1 MDNIEKIK
9 REGMIDALRH
19 AIHGEQQKLNVVFD
33 DTVRQS
39 RYYRLG
45 IAITE
50 AENRLANIRK
60 LLVALNELDPP
71 HK

>member
-1 MDNIEKIK
+1 MDDIEKIK
-9 REGMIDALRH
+9 RDGMIDALRH

-50 AENRLANIRK
+50 AENRLANIRE

>member
-50 AENRLANIRK
+50 AENRLDNMRK

>member
-1 MDNIEKIK
+1 MDDIEKIK
-9 REGMIDALRH
+9 RGGMIGALQH
-19 AIHGEQQKLNVVFD
+19 VIHSEQQKLNVVFD

-50 AENRLANIRK
+50 AENILANIRK

>member
-1 MDNIEKIK
+1 MDDIEKIK
-9 REGMIDALRH
+9 HEGMIDALRH
-19 AIHGEQQKLNVVFD
+19 AIHTERQKLNVVFD

>member
-1 MDNIEKIK
+1 MANIEKIK
-9 REGMIDALRH
+9 CDGMCTALRQ
-19 AIHGEQQKLNVVFD
+19 AIYSEQQKLKGVFD
-33 DTVRQS
+33 DTLRQA

-50 AENRLANIRK
+50 AENTLANLRK
-60 LLVALNELDPP
+60 LLAALNELDPP

>member
-1 MDNIEKIK
+1 MDTIEKIK
-9 REGMIDALRH
+9 HDGMVDALRR
-19 AIHGEQQKLNVVFD
+19 AIQGEQQKLNAIFD
-33 DTVRQS
+33 DTVRHS

-50 AENRLANIRK
+50 AENRLDNMRK

>member
-1 MDNIEKIK
+1 MDDIEKIK
-9 REGMIDALRH
+9 RDGMCAALRQ
-19 AIHGEQQKLNVVFD
+19 AIRGEQQKLNVVFE
-33 DTVRQS
+33 DTVRQF

-50 AENRLANIRK
+50 AENKLANMRK
-60 LLVALNELDPP
+60 LLAALNELDPP

>member
-1 MDNIEKIK
+1 MIDIEKIK
-9 REGMIDALRH
+9 RDGLRDALRH

-50 AENRLANIRK
+50 AENILANMRK

>member
-1 MDNIEKIK
+1 MANIEKIK
-9 REGMIDALRH
+9 RDGMCAALRQ
-19 AIHGEQQKLNVVFD
+19 AIHGEQRKLNDVFN
-33 DTVRQS
+33 DTMNQA

-50 AENRLANIRK
+50 AENILANMRK

>member
-1 MDNIEKIK
+1 MDDIEKIK
-9 REGMIDALRH
+9 REGMLGALRH
-19 AIHGEQQKLNVVFD
+19 AIHSEQQKLNVVFD
-33 DTVRQS
+33 DTVRQA

-50 AENRLANIRK
+50 AENILANMRK

>member
-1 MDNIEKIK
+1 MANIEKIK
-9 REGMIDALRH
+9 RDGMCAALRQ
-19 AIHGEQQKLNVVFD
+19 AIYGERRKLNAVFD
-33 DTVRQS
+33 DTVQQA

-50 AENRLANIRK
+50 AENILANMRK

>member
-1 MDNIEKIK
+1 MANIEKIK
-9 REGMIDALRH
+9 RDGMCAALRQ
-19 AIHGEQQKLNVVFD
+19 AIYNEQQKLNVVFD
-33 DTVRQS
+33 DTLSQA

-50 AENRLANIRK
+50 AENILANMRK

>member
-50 AENRLANIRK
+50 AENRLDSMRK
-60 LLVALNELDPP
+60 LLVALNEVDPP

>member
-1 MDNIEKIK
+1 MDDIEKIK
-9 REGMIDALRH
+9 RKGMIDALRH
-19 AIHGEQQKLNVVFD
+19 AIRDEQQKLNDVFD

-50 AENRLANIRK
+50 AENILGCMRK
-60 LLVALNELDPP
+60 LLAALNELDPSQ
-71 HK
+71 K

>member
-1 MDNIEKIK
+1 MANIEKIK
-9 REGMIDALRH
+9 RDGMCAALRQ
-19 AIHGEQQKLNVVFD
+19 AIYGEQQKLNVVFD
-33 DTVRQS
+33 DTLRQA

-50 AENRLANIRK
+50 AENILANLRK
-60 LLVALNELDPP
+60 LLAALNELDPP

>member
-1 MDNIEKIK
+1 MDDIEKIK
-9 REGMIDALRH
+9 YEGMLGALRH

-50 AENRLANIRK
+50 AENILANMRK

>member
-1 MDNIEKIK
+1 MFNIEKIK
-9 REGMIDALRH
+9 RDGMCAALRH
-19 AIHGEQQKLNVVFD
+19 AIQGEQRKLNVVFD

-50 AENRLANIRK
+50 AENRLDNMRK
-60 LLVALNELDPP
+60 LLAALNELDPP

>member
-1 MDNIEKIK
+1 MDTIEKIK
-9 REGMIDALRH
+9 HEGMIGALRH
-19 AIHGEQQKLNVVFD
+19 AIQGEQQKLNVIFD

-50 AENRLANIRK
+50 AENRLDNMRK

>member
-1 MDNIEKIK
+1 MDDIEKIK
-9 REGMIDALRH
+9 RDGMCVALRH
-19 AIHGEQQKLNVVFD
+19 AIYNEQHKLNDVFD
-33 DTVRQS
+33 DTVRRS

-50 AENRLANIRK
+50 AENILANMRK

>member
-1 MDNIEKIK
+1 MDTIEKIK
-9 REGMIDALRH
+9 YDGMVDALRH
-19 AIHGEQQKLNVVFD
+19 AIQGEQQKLNVVFD

-50 AENRLANIRK
+50 AENRLDNIRK

>member
-1 MDNIEKIK
+1 MDSIVKIK
-9 REGMIDALRH
+9 HDGMIHALRH

-50 AENRLANIRK
+50 AENRLDSMRK

>member
-9 REGMIDALRH
+9 REGMIGALRH
-19 AIHGEQQKLNVVFD
+19 AIHGEQQKLNVIFD

-50 AENRLANIRK
+50 AENRLANMRE

>member
-1 MDNIEKIK
+1 MANIEKIK
-9 REGMIDALRH
+9 RDGMCVALRQ
-19 AIHGEQQKLNVVFD
+19 AIYSEQQKLNVVFD

-50 AENRLANIRK
+50 AENILANLRK

>member
-9 REGMIDALRH
+9 REGMIGALRQ
-19 AIHGEQQKLNVVFD
+19 AIHGEQQKLNAVFE

-50 AENRLANIRK
+50 AENRLANIRE

>member
-1 MDNIEKIK
+1 MDDIEKIK
-9 REGMIDALRH
+9 HEGMLSALRH
-19 AIHGEQQKLNVVFD
+19 AIHGEQQKLNVVFE

-50 AENRLANIRK
+50 AENRLDNMRK
-60 LLVALNELDPP
+60 LLAALNELDPP

>member
-1 MDNIEKIK
+1 MPNIEKIK
-9 REGMIDALRH
+9 RDGMYAALRH
-19 AIHGEQQKLNVVFD
+19 AIHNEQQKLNVVFD

-50 AENRLANIRK
+50 AENILANMRK

>member
-1 MDNIEKIK
+1 MDTIEKIK
-9 REGMIDALRH
+9 HDGMVDALRH
-19 AIHGEQQKLNVVFD
+19 AIHGKQQKLNVVFD

-50 AENRLANIRK
+50 AENILDSMRE
-60 LLVALNELDPP
+60 LLVALNEVDPP

>member
-1 MDNIEKIK
+1 MDTIEKIK
-9 REGMIDALRH
+9 RDGMIDALRH

-50 AENRLANIRK
+50 AENRLDNMRK

>member
-1 MDNIEKIK
+1 MDDIEKIK
-9 REGMIDALRH
+9 REGMLSALRH
-19 AIHGEQQKLNVVFD
+19 AIHCEQQKLNVVFD

>member
-9 REGMIDALRH
+9 HDGMVDALRH

-50 AENRLANIRK
+50 AENRLDSMRK

>member
-1 MDNIEKIK
+1 MDDIEKIK
-9 REGMIDALRH
+9 HEGMLGALRH

-33 DTVRQS
+33 NTVRQS

-50 AENRLANIRK
+50 AEKILANIRK
-60 LLVALNELDPP
+60 LLAALNELDPP

>member
-1 MDNIEKIK
+1 MDTIEKIK
-9 REGMIDALRH
+9 HDGMVGALRH
-19 AIHGEQQKLNVVFD
+19 AIQGEQQKLNVVFD

-50 AENRLANIRK
+50 AENRLDNIRK

>member
-1 MDNIEKIK
+1 MDNIERIK
-9 REGMIDALRH
+9 REGMIGALRH

-45 IAITE
+45 IAITQ
-50 AENRLANIRK
+50 AENILDSMRE
-60 LLVALNELDPP
+60 LLVALNEIDPP

>member
-1 MDNIEKIK
+1 MDDIEKIK
-9 REGMIDALRH
+9 REGMLGALRH

-33 DTVRQS
+33 DTMSQA

-50 AENRLANIRK
+50 AENTLANMRK
-60 LLVALNELDPP
+60 LLAALNELDPP
-71 HK
+71 YK

>member
-1 MDNIEKIK
+1 MDDIEKIK
-9 REGMIDALRH
+9 HAGMIGALRH
-19 AIHGEQQKLNVVFD
+19 AIQGKQLKLNAVFD
-33 DTVRQS
+33 NTVRQS

-50 AENRLANIRK
+50 AENILANMRK

>member
-1 MDNIEKIK
+1 MDDIEKIK
-9 REGMIDALRH
+9 REGMLGALRH
-19 AIHGEQQKLNVVFD
+19 AIHSEQQKLNVVFD

-50 AENRLANIRK
+50 AENVLANMRK

>member
-1 MDNIEKIK
+1 MDDIEKIK
-9 REGMIDALRH
+9 HEGMLGALRH

-50 AENRLANIRK
+50 AENRLDNMRK
-60 LLVALNELDPP
+60 LLAALNELDPP